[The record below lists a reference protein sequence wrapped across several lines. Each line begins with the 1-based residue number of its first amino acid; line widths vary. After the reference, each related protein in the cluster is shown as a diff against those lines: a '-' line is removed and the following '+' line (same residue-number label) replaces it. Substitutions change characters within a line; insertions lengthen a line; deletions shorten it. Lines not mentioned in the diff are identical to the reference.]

1 MATVFL
7 TAAVAIGSS
16 VAANLIQG
24 TAKPDSGNIDVP
36 KSNYGVVLPQCWGTV
51 EIAGNLMWATKV
63 KRKKKKKNFGNFALL
78 FAHCPFNPAR
88 EIELLKFNGKGGYST
103 ITPDENAVEASLKF
117 RDRYFRFY
125 LGTADQL
132 PDPLIEAK
140 TPISNHSHGLPGD
153 YDDRQDLIQSLGMP
167 TNSVTVP
174 AYRKKVYIV
183 AENLP
188 LIDYGNQIPRVKARI
203 RFHDQVFLD
212 QIVKSD
218 AGWNSRIRY

>member
-24 TAKPDSGNIDVP
+24 TSKPDSGNIDVP

-51 EIAGNLMWATKV
+51 EIAGNLLWASKI
-63 KRKKKKKNFGNFALL
+63 KKKKGKKRKNFGDFAML
-78 FAHCPFNPAR
+78 FAHCPFNPAQ
-88 EIELLKFNGKGGYST
+88 EIELLKFNNKGGYST

-125 LGTADQL
+125 LGTANQT

-140 TPISNHSHGLPGD
+140 TPVSNVVLSDNHADAIAQKHLHKAWLEQLRVKFTLPPSMGYLEFGD
-153 YDDRQDLIQSLGMP
+153 RPKI
-167 TNSVTVP
+167 
-174 AYRKKVYIV
+174 
-183 AENLP
+183 P
-188 LIDYGNQIPRVKARI
+188 LINDKY
-203 RFHDQVFLD
+203 
-212 QIVKSD
+212 
-218 AGWNSRIRY
+218 